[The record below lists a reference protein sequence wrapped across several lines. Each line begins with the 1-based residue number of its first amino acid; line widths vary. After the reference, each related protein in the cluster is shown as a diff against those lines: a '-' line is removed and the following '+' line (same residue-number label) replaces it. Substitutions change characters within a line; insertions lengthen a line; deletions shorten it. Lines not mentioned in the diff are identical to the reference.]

1 MVAAFPIGPKEDGVP
16 GSAGDTAPLLEVRD
30 ITKHFGAIQA
40 LRNVSLAVRSGE
52 IHGLVGANGAGKS
65 TLIKIL
71 AGVESADAGEI
82 RIDGR
87 PVTIGHP
94 SRASAL
100 GLSVI
105 HQELNLVPQFTG
117 FQNMALGLPM
127 SGRYGLVDWRRL
139 KAEVGRAAKRLDIQ
153 FPLDVPVTK
162 LTTAEKWLIMIGR
175 SLVREARLIAM
186 DEPTGSLSLEE
197 GKRLF
202 KIIRELTAAG
212 HAVLY
217 VSHRLDEITTLCD
230 RVTVFKDGQR
240 VAEMQ
245 RGNLSR
251 AALVRAIVGADLVA
265 APTGAG
271 VLSDAPVRLEV
282 EGLRRKPAVNDVSFR
297 LRSGEVLG
305 LAGLVGS
312 GRTETARMIFGA
324 DKPEGGRM
332 TLEGRRYSPAG
343 TWQAVRDG
351 VALVPEERRSQ
362 GLILAQTLKF
372 NVNLPWWRTQR
383 RRFLPLVDFAQAQ
396 RTALSA
402 IDSLSIKAGG
412 TGDRVARLS
421 GGNQQKVVI
430 GKWLVRHPK
439 VLLLDEPTR
448 GVDVGARA
456 EIYRIIRGLAAEGVA
471 VLVISSEF
479 AELAA
484 CDRVL
489 VMHEGRVVAELL
501 GEQISEEA
509 IIHACY
515 TSEAGPNR

>member
-1 MVAAFPIGPKEDGVP
+1 MVAGFPLGQEENGVP
-16 GSAGDTAPLLEVRD
+16 GSAGGTLLLEVRD
-30 ITKHFGAIQA
+30 INKHFGAIQA
-40 LRNVSLAVRSGE
+40 LRDVSLAVRSGE

-71 AGVESADAGEI
+71 AGVESADSGEI
-82 RIDGR
+82 QIDGR
-87 PVTIGHP
+87 PVTIGDTQ
-94 SRASAL
+94 RASAL

-117 FQNMALGLPM
+117 FQNMALGLRM
-127 SGRYGLVDWRRL
+127 SGRFGLVDWRRL
-139 KAEVGRAAKRLDIQ
+139 RSEVNRAAERLDIQ
-153 FPLDVPVTK
+153 FSLDVPVSR
-162 LTTAEKWLIMIGR
+162 LTVAEKWLIMIGR
-175 SLVREARLIAM
+175 SLVRDARLIAM

-197 GKRLF
+197 GQRLF
-202 KIIRELTAAG
+202 KIIRELRDAG

-230 RVTVFKDGQR
+230 RVTVFKDGQC
-240 VAEMQ
+240 VADME
-245 RGNLSR
+245 RSNLSR
-251 AALVRAIVGADLVA
+251 GALVRAIVGADLVA
-265 APTGAG
+265 APVAESVPSDTPV
-271 VLSDAPVRLEV
+271 VLEI
-282 EGLRRKPAVNDVSFR
+282 EGLRRKPAVKGVSFR
-297 LRSGEVLG
+297 LRRGEVLG

-324 DKPEGGRM
+324 DKPEGGQM
-332 TLEGRRYSPAG
+332 TLEGRRYSPTG

-372 NVNLPWWRTQR
+372 NVNLASWRTLR

-396 RTALSA
+396 RNALTA
-402 IDSLSIKAGG
+402 IDSLNIKAEG
-412 TGDRVARLS
+412 TGDRVGRLS

-439 VLLLDEPTR
+439 ILLLDEPTR

-489 VMHEGRVVAELL
+489 VMHEGRVVDELV
-501 GEQISEEA
+501 GERISEEA
-509 IIHACY
+509 ILHSCY
-515 TSEAGPNR
+515 ASEAGPN

>member
-1 MVAAFPIGPKEDGVP
+1 MVAAFPLGQKEDGVP
-16 GSAGDTAPLLEVRD
+16 GSAGGAAPLLEVRD

-40 LRNVSLAVRSGE
+40 LRNVSLAVRPGE

-71 AGVESADAGEI
+71 AGVETADSGEI
-82 RIDGR
+82 LIDGQ
-87 PVTIGHP
+87 PVIIGEP
-94 SRASAL
+94 QRASAL

-127 SGRYGLVDWRRL
+127 SGRTGLVDWRRL
-139 KAEVGRAAKRLDIQ
+139 RSEVAKAAKRLDIQ
-153 FPLDVPVTK
+153 FPLDVPVSK
-162 LTTAEKWLIMIGR
+162 LTVAEKWLIMIGR
-175 SLVREARLIAM
+175 SLVRDARLIAM

-197 GKRLF
+197 GERLF
-202 KIIRELTAAG
+202 KIIRELTASG
-212 HAVLY
+212 VAVLY

-230 RVTVFKDGQR
+230 RVTVFKDGQC
-240 VAEMQ
+240 VADME
-245 RGNLSR
+245 RATLSR
-251 AALVRAIVGADLVA
+251 ASLVRAIVGSDLVV
-265 APTGAG
+265 APAHTG
-271 VLSDAPVRLEV
+271 VLSDAPVMLEV
-282 EGLRRKPAVNDVSFR
+282 EGLSRKPAVKDVSFR
-297 LRSGEVLG
+297 LRRGEVLG

-312 GRTETARMIFGA
+312 GRTETARIIFGA
-324 DKPEGGRM
+324 DKPESGHM
-332 TLEGRRYSPAG
+332 TLNGKRYAPSG

-362 GLILAQTLKF
+362 GLILAQSIKF
-372 NVNLPWWRTQR
+372 NVNLASWRTTR
-383 RRFLPLVDFAQAQ
+383 RRYLPLVDFAQAQ
-396 RTALSA
+396 RAALNA
-402 IDSLSIKAGG
+402 ISSLQINARGV
-412 TGDRVARLS
+412 DQRVGRLS

-430 GKWLVRHPK
+430 AKWLVRHPK

-456 EIYRIIRGLAAEGVA
+456 EIYRIIRSLAAEGVA

-489 VMHEGRVVAELL
+489 VMNEGRVVGELV
-501 GEQISEEA
+501 GEHISEEA
-509 IIHACY
+509 ILHKCY
-515 TSEAGPNR
+515 TSEAGPN